1 MNSLTYKT
9 QSDMNKLFCNT
20 RLLVLIVALAC
31 CLPVMAQAIVYNSLE
46 EAINSP
52 VIKDSKVRNSVVE
65 YQSRM
70 VDELVKDYNV
80 NLMRNGE
87 VISITIPADLF
98 FEANATELSR
108 KADDILY
115 KISQFFRVPGFY
127 HAALAMYHD
136 NTGSPQYCK
145 ELTDKRIHSIA
156 DWFTINTKSGRFISA
171 FSFGDKFPILENN
184 SMNNRRMNRRLVIY
198 LIPDN
203 VMFDNAKRNLL
214 NKRH

>member
-1 MNSLTYKT
+1 MKHLMCNI
-9 QSDMNKLFCNT
+9 KLIM
-20 RLLVLIVALAC
+20 LIIASAC
-31 CLPVMAQAIVYNSLE
+31 CLNAVAQGNIYHNLD

-52 VIKDSKVRNSVVE
+52 AIKDNKVRNAIVE
-65 YQSRM
+65 YQARM
-70 VDELVKDYNV
+70 VNTLVKDYNV
-80 NLMRNGE
+80 NLIRSGE

-98 FEANATELSR
+98 FEANATELSL
-108 KADDILY
+108 KADDILH
-115 KISQFFRVPGFY
+115 KIAQFLRVPGFY

-136 NTGSPQYCK
+136 NTGSPKYCK
-145 ELTDKRIHSIA
+145 ELTDERIKSIA
-156 DWFTINTKSGRFISA
+156 DWFALNTNSGHYISS

-214 NKRH
+214 NKR

>member
-1 MNSLTYKT
+1 MK
-9 QSDMNKLFCNT
+9 KLFCNI
-20 RLLVLIVALAC
+20 RLAVLMFASMC
-31 CLPVMAQAIVYNSLE
+31 CLSTMAQGIAYHNLD

-52 VIKDSKVRNSVVE
+52 VIKDNKVRNSIVE
-65 YQSRM
+65 YQARL
-70 VDELVKDYNV
+70 VNELVKDYNV
-80 NLMRNGE
+80 NLIRNGE

-115 KISQFFRVPGFY
+115 KIAQFFRVPGFY

-145 ELTDKRIHSIA
+145 ELTDKRIRSIA
-156 DWFTINTKSGRFISA
+156 EWFTINTNSGRYIST
-171 FSFGDKFPILENN
+171 FSFGDKNPILQNN

-203 VMFDNAKRNLL
+203 VMQDNAKRNLL
-214 NKRH
+214 NKR

>member
-1 MNSLTYKT
+1 MKKT
-9 QSDMNKLFCNT
+9 FCNIKSII
-20 RLLVLIVALAC
+20 LIIASMCCLSALA
-31 CLPVMAQAIVYNSLE
+31 QGNIYRSLD

-52 VIKDSKVRNSVVE
+52 VIKDSKVRNTVVE
-65 YQSRM
+65 YQSRL
-70 VDELVKDYNV
+70 VDELVKEYNV
-80 NLMRNGE
+80 NLIRNGE

-108 KADDILY
+108 RADDILY
-115 KISQFFRVPGFY
+115 KIAQFLRVPGFY

-145 ELTDKRIHSIA
+145 DLTDKRIESIA
-156 DWFTINTKSGRFISA
+156 DWFIINTKSGNYISS
-171 FSFGDKFPILENN
+171 FSFGDKNPILENN

-214 NKRH
+214 NKQ